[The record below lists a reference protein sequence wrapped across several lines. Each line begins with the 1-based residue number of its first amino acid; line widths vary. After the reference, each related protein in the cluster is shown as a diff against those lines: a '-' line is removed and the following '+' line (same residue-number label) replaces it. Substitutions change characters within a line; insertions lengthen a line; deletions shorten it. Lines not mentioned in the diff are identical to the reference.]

1 MICDVNLNKCSFVDW
16 YPSHIQF
23 NLTEFNPDN
32 DTSFML
38 ISEMMFKAV
47 DNTGRIKAIEYPHKV
62 FDILMEINRQGIE
75 GTVLVGYM
83 LNHCGDQWNY
93 LPQVALVTK
102 TCIYK
107 ILETTFESESSINYQ
122 FYDGDISTFIVP
134 ENIEEYIRFDW
145 RFMK

>member
-1 MICDVNLNKCSFVDW
+1 MLCDIKLNQCLFKDW

-23 NLTEFNPDN
+23 DLTEFNPDN
-32 DTSFML
+32 NATFTLVSNML
-38 ISEMMFKAV
+38 YNEV
-47 DNTGRIKAIEYPHKV
+47 NNTGKIFAIAYPFTV

-107 ILETTFESESSINYQ
+107 ILETTFKDESSINYQ
-122 FYDGDISTFIVP
+122 FYDGDASTF
-134 ENIEEYIRFDW
+134 EFSGNIDNLVRFNW
-145 RFMK
+145 GSMR